1 MKKGMHRILTV
12 VAGIALLLAAAA
24 GWFMVKAMPIGT
36 GYVAKYLCT
45 STFLSGRDPQT
56 VFAEDIKPVNPLA
69 GVVRWKVD
77 RAGRT
82 VTATAFTAFT
92 AKALYRKG
100 CGCTLM
106 AGTAEAAL
114 RRQHFYR
121 PDDSYEEPALP
132 SERPWPIGDG
142 DLVDPASL
150 GVDVRK
156 LEEALDDAFA
166 EPGAEPLRNTR
177 AVAVVYDGKL
187 IAERYAPG
195 FGPDMPM
202 LGWSMS
208 KSVTNA
214 LVGLLVGQ
222 GRLALEDPAPVPEW
236 RSPDDPRHE
245 ITLDQLMRMSSG
257 LAFEEIY
264 GPLADATDMLYGA
277 HDFGAFAAQSHLEAP
292 PEQKWSYSSGTANII
307 ARIVRYEAEK
317 TAPDYYRFMHEAL
330 FDRIGMSSMVIEPDP
345 SGTFVGSSYAVA
357 TVRDWARFG
366 LLYLQDGV
374 WDGKRVLPEG
384 WVAYST
390 TPTPKAPWGEYGAL
404 FWLNAGAPGS
414 PENRLWPHA
423 PVDAYAAQGFQEQRV
438 IVIPSK
444 EVVLVRFGATSERS
458 AWDTDAFITG
468 VLQSLPERTPLV
480 SGHNQDSESGS
491 KSLPSLESDCSQNS
505 AITGARSLAP

>member
-1 MKKGMHRILTV
+1 MKQGLQRILTV
-12 VAGIALLLAAAA
+12 MAGIAVLLVVAA

-45 STFLSGRDPQT
+45 STFMSGRDPQT
-56 VFAEDIKPVNPLA
+56 VFVEDIKPVNPLA
-69 GVVRWKVD
+69 RVVRWKID
-77 RAGRT
+77 RADRT

-92 AKALYRKG
+92 AKALYREG
-100 CGCTLM
+100 CGCTLT
-106 AGTAEAAL
+106 AGTAEATL

-121 PDDSYEEPALP
+121 SDDSHTEPALLP
-132 SERPWPIGDG
+132 DQPWPLGGGDP
-142 DLVDPASL
+142 VDPTL
-150 GVDVRK
+150 VGVDARQ
-156 LEEALDDAFA
+156 LEKALDDAFA
-166 EPGAEPLRNTR
+166 EPGAEKMRNTR
-177 AVAVVYDGKL
+177 AVAVVYNGNL

-222 GRLALEDPAPVPEW
+222 GRLELKDPAPVPEW

-264 GPLADATDMLYGA
+264 RPLTHATDMLYGA
-277 HDFGAFAAQSHLEAP
+277 HDFGAFAAQRHLETP

-317 TAPDYYRFMHEAL
+317 TTPDYYRFMRESL
-330 FDRIGMSSMVIEPDP
+330 FDRIGMTSMVIEPDP

-374 WDGKRVLPEG
+374 WNGERVLPEG
-384 WVAYST
+384 WVVYST
-390 TPTPKAPWGEYGAL
+390 TPTPKAPRGEYGAL
-404 FWLNAGAPGS
+404 FWLNAGAPGN
-414 PENRLWPHA
+414 PDDRLWPHA
-423 PVDAYAAQGFQEQRV
+423 PVDAYAAQGFQEQKV
-438 IVIPSK
+438 IVIPSRN
-444 EVVLVRFGATSERS
+444 VVLVRFGATSERS
-458 AWDTDAFITG
+458 AWDTDAFIAG
-468 VLQSLPERTPLV
+468 VLQALPEETQLV
-480 SGHNQDSESGS
+480 SSHDHNEGQP
-491 KSLPSLESDCSQNS
+491 K
-505 AITGARSLAP
+505 AP